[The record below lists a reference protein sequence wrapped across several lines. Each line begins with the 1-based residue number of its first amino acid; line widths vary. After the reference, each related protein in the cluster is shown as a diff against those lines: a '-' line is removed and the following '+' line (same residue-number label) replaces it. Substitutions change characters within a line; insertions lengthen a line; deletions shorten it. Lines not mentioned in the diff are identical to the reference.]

1 MPLQVGR
8 KLRKEF
14 EGYTKME
21 VTIDSGAAASVIP
34 ERLLPGHR
42 VGPSEGSRAGVH
54 YLAADGGRIPNL
66 GELEVG
72 FLTKEK
78 HRCRM
83 MFQVA
88 HVKRPLLAVS
98 TLTRSGNDVNF
109 KAEGGTITNRKTGRV
124 IAFAKKGGV
133 YVLEV
138 VVAPPSGQGKGSPP
152 GGSDRWRRSGNP
164 SGPPR
169 HAVRGPPRVR
179 PGNRTALVRPRVL
192 RGRDRSLERT
202 RKAVGIRQS
211 HGNRARDDLSSQS
224 PFFR

>member
-1 MPLQVGR
+1 M
-8 KLRKEF
+8 
-14 EGYTKME
+14 
-21 VTIDSGAAASVIP
+21 
-34 ERLLPGHR
+34 
-42 VGPSEGSRAGVH
+42 
-54 YLAADGGRIPNL
+54 AADGGRIPNL
-66 GELEVG
+66 GEIEVG

-138 VVAPPSGQGKGSPP
+138 MVAPPSGQAKGA
-152 GGSDRWRRSGNP
+152 
-164 SGPPR
+164 PPR
-169 HAVRGPPRVR
+169 GQRPLAALGQSELPAAARASGQPDCLGKTSGFARQGPI
-179 PGNRTALVRPRVL
+179 A
-192 RGRDRSLERT
+192 
-202 RKAVGIRQS
+202 
-211 HGNRARDDLSSQS
+211 
-224 PFFR
+224 